1 MKIMSYIQKTI
12 YALFLLALFS
22 GCTDEVLD
30 GGGNGS
36 TPPIEEGKLV
46 DVKFVLDKAG
56 AKTVMTRSD
65 KDSDEPEVD
74 DELLFLQYKD
84 GKLVYA
90 WYTEEEED
98 VFNVQDSKDD
108 DEDEIEGWGARGTVK
123 IRLLSGE
130 GYHVYVIANLE
141 LKEKYYEQ
149 TLFTKGD
156 DDDNERGPVYINKE
170 TFETEFGTED
180 ALLSWRRNS
189 SSFVDDDKDDA
200 AFEYDIEDKDGIDLD
215 DDPVMFAV
223 ASNESMGVTPVY
235 RYTKM
240 ATNSKVDGDRV
251 NDMIDFTKGVPSV
264 SIYEGSSICA
274 TLYQPYAKVALKI
287 EAENLTTSVKITSVE
302 VLNCPLDYSLVNGF
316 NLASNETNTTK
327 YTFGF
332 KNSDIFKDETLSK
345 SKVLNPDFEDYVY
358 IFENMAGV
366 VNSNGSNQQG
376 KVPEGFNPN
385 IKNNSEAYEDAAK
398 DYTYIKVT
406 GKCGNKDITYRFILG
421 SDNHTNCNLERN
433 VFYMVTMRLTG
444 NAGVDEA
451 TWRVEY
457 DGKENIP
464 NTPPDDPIEVSP
476 SAFDLDAHATLNKIN
491 VTFNEE
497 GHYYI
502 FPWTSEGEPT
512 SYNTDNTLS
521 QIQSMGCILA
531 GTLKNTATGE
541 DLNIDWST
549 PGTGTQ
555 TGRGHITVSEGQE
568 GTYELSFIKMS
579 WFDNAKGV
587 GHTADQP
594 DAIARANPETYKF
607 YIAYCKDAVLTT
619 SPIIYSNKMASFTIT
634 QYPPL
639 VMGQYRDGSFVFN
652 GGFWLIERFVEDDD
666 GKKNTPQL
674 LSEFDRKH
682 SATESMHTYKNN
694 WEDLSTRTVPY
705 EQFQAADGEKP
716 YFYIFNGAPWNI
728 PSDAEKE
735 GFNSDLLAHP
745 CRDSEGKIYTR
756 YYFK

>member
-98 VFNVQDSKDD
+98 VFDVQDSKDED
-108 DEDEIEGWGARGTVK
+108 KDEIEGWGARGTVM

-130 GYHVYVIANLE
+130 GYHVYVIANLD
-141 LKEKYYEQ
+141 LSKSYYEQ
-149 TLFTKGD
+149 TSFTKG
-156 DDDNERGPVYINKE
+156 DDNERGPVYINKE
-170 TFETEFGTED
+170 SFKTEFGTED

-189 SSFVDDDKDDA
+189 SSFVENDDRYDA
-200 AFEYDIEDKDGIDLD
+200 AFEYDKDDKDGIDLD

-240 ATNSKVDGDRV
+240 ATNLKVDGARV

-287 EAENLTTSVKITSVE
+287 EAENLMTSVTIKSVE

-316 NLASNETNTTK
+316 NLASDETGTTK
-327 YTFGF
+327 YTLGFGE
-332 KNSDIFKDETLSK
+332 KDIFEGKTLSK
-345 SKVLNPDFEDYVY
+345 SAVLNEDFEDYVY

-366 VNSNGSNQQG
+366 VNSNGSNQQD
-376 KVPEGFNPN
+376 KVPADFDPHAS
-385 IKNNSEAYEDAAK
+385 NNSDAYDNAAK

-406 GKCGNKDITYRFILG
+406 GECDGEPITYRFILG
-421 SDNHTNCNLERN
+421 SDSKTNCNLERN
-433 VFYMVTMRLTG
+433 VFYKVTMRLTG
-444 NAGVDEA
+444 NAGVNEA

-457 DGKENIP
+457 EGKENIP
-464 NTPPDDPIEVSP
+464 NTPPDDPIVVSP
-476 SAFDLDAHATLNKIN
+476 SEIDLDAHATLNKIN

-502 FPWTSEGEPT
+502 FPWTGEGEPT

-568 GTYELSFIKMS
+568 GTYELSFIKVS

-619 SPIIYSNKMASFTIT
+619 SPIIKSNKMASFTIT

-652 GGFWLIERFVEDDD
+652 GDFWLIERFVEDDD
-666 GKKNTPQL
+666 GKKNTSQL
-674 LSEFDRKH
+674 LSEFDEKH
-682 SATESMHTYKNN
+682 SATEPMYPSKNN

-705 EQFQAADGEKP
+705 EQFQAADDKKNF
-716 YFYIFNGAPWNI
+716 FYIFNGVYWNI
-728 PSDAEKE
+728 PFDAEKE
-735 GFNSDLLAHP
+735 GFNSDLPAHP
-745 CRDSEGKIYTR
+745 CRDPEGKIYTR